1 MKCYKSQLG
10 ASFLN
15 ALTFLLVVGTVITFG
30 TKMMPLYMDH
40 NTMSTL
46 MDKMAAEN
54 GMAGKSN
61 RELLAA
67 FKKRLKLN
75 NIRKFDIK
83 NNVVIERTPNGT
95 DMKLDYEV
103 RLPLVYNVDLI
114 ASFNKSVE
122 LRK

>member
-1 MKCYKSQLG
+1 MNLYKGQVG

-15 ALTFLLVVGTVITFG
+15 AMTFLLVVGTIIALG
-30 TKMMPLYMDH
+30 TRLMPLYVDH

-46 MDKMAAEN
+46 LDKMAAEN
-54 GMAGKSN
+54 GMASKSN
-61 RELLAA
+61 RQLLAS

-75 NIRKFDIK
+75 NIRKFDIE
-83 NNVVIERTPNGT
+83 NNVIIERSPERT

-114 ASFNKSVE
+114 ASFDKSVE